1 MCEVNKPH
9 IHAQNLG
16 RTSYSKNINPM
27 IDLKII
33 IVTQKCAI

>member
-1 MCEVNKPH
+1 MCGVNKPH
-9 IHAQNLG
+9 IQAQNLG
-16 RTSYSKNINPM
+16 NKYSKNINPM